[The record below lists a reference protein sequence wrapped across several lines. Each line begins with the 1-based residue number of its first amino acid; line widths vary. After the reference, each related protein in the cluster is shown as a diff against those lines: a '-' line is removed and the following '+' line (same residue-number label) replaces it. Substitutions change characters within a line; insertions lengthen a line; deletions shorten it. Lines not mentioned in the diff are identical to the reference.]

1 MHGLSCVQPGRWER
15 TPLFDKNGNPVEYTT
30 ASTVGHP
37 PESDGL
43 KKRNEL
49 IVAVSA
55 CGVGRSSLPSNVVR
69 KVKRSVLCSRYNCR
83 LIRL

>member
-49 IVAVSA
+49 IVAVS
-55 CGVGRSSLPSNVVR
+55 RH
-69 KVKRSVLCSRYNCR
+69 
-83 LIRL
+83 

>member
-1 MHGLSCVQPGRWER
+1 MHGLSWFVRPTR
-15 TPLFDKNGNPVEYTT
+15 TLGAHPSLRVFDKNGNPVEYTT

-55 CGVGRSSLPSNVVR
+55 CGVGRPSLPSNVVR
-69 KVKRSVLCSRYNCR
+69 KVKRKRAA
-83 LIRL
+83 

>member
-49 IVAVSA
+49 IVAVSCSDPVISVIA
-55 CGVGRSSLPSNVVR
+55 VGEGTFAGGKTPPRVGTI
-69 KVKRSVLCSRYNCR
+69 CE
-83 LIRL
+83 